1 MGKRKKG
8 NKGSGKSE
16 EKGKQYKKRGETK
29 LIEKKQGR
37 ISNFMGP
44 LNLSEGHNIHI
55 TYTPGRMLKRV

>member
-1 MGKRKKG
+1 MLIAKK
-8 NKGSGKSE
+8 KSA
-16 EKGKQYKKRGETK
+16 
-29 LIEKKQGR
+29 KKQGR